1 MAKFNDLSGKKFG
14 YLTIAERVQNAKNG
28 KARWKCICDC
38 GNETIVTST
47 DIMTGHTS
55 SCGCKRYESHNRV
68 HGMNKTDIHTKWVQM
83 RQRCYNK
90 NDASYIHYG
99 AKGVSVCDEWRNN
112 FIAFMNWSYSNGY
125 KEGLS
130 LDRIDNLKGYY
141 PDNCRWVKW
150 EDQSGNRMNNIKI
163 TFNGKT
169 QNLKKWCDELG
180 KDYLFIRQRIIRD
193 GMTFDEAISTPKM
206 ESRSHPRN
214 K

>member
-1 MAKFNDLSGKKFG
+1 MSVCKDLTGKKFG
-14 YLTIAERVQNAKNG
+14 YLTVVERVQNAKNG
-28 KARWKCICDC
+28 KARWKCMCDC

-55 SCGCKRYESHNRV
+55 SCGCKRYESHNCV

-90 NDASYIHYG
+90 NYVSYAHYG
-99 AKGVSVCDEWRNN
+99 AKGISVCEEWKTD
-112 FIAFMNWSYSNGY
+112 FIEFMNWSYSNGY

-130 LDRIDNLKGYY
+130 LDRIDNGKGYS

-150 EDQSGNRMNNIKI
+150 EDQSGNRTNNIKV

-169 QNLKKWCDELG
+169 QNLRKWCTELG

-193 GMTFDEAISTPKM
+193 GMTFEEAISIPKM
-206 ESRSHPRN
+206 ESRSHKRTE
-214 K
+214 